1 LEPIPTTDGLIL
13 KHSKPSEDQIEP
25 GVEAIRVEGEL
36 DLATV
41 GEFEARVARALDR
54 RRRRIMIDLSGCR
67 FIDSSVL
74 AALIQLRAKSG
85 NSDHP
90 RFAVVAGAQ
99 PLRVLRMTGLDQRI
113 PVFETTQD
121 ALDGLAPAG
130 GDGDGAG

>member
-1 LEPIPTTDGLIL
+1 MTPATDGLML
-13 KHSKPSEDQIEP
+13 KHSNLSEDQIEP

-41 GEFEARVARALDR
+41 GEFEARVARALDG

-74 AALIQLRAKSG
+74 AALIQLRAKSR

-130 GDGDGAG
+130 AGSDGAG

>member
-1 LEPIPTTDGLIL
+1 LEHPQLNA
-13 KHSKPSEDQIEP
+13 DQVEP
-25 GVEAIRVEGEL
+25 DVEAIRVEGEL

-41 GEFEARVARALDR
+41 GEFEERVARALDG

-85 NSDHP
+85 SSDHP

-113 PVFETTQD
+113 PVFETRQD
-121 ALDGLAPAG
+121 ALDGLAS
-130 GDGDGAG
+130 DGAGSDGAG

>member
-1 LEPIPTTDGLIL
+1 ML
-13 KHSKPSEDQIEP
+13 SEDQIEP

-41 GEFEARVARALDR
+41 GEFEARLARALDAR
-54 RRRRIMIDLSGCR
+54 GLRIMIDLSSCR

-74 AALIQLRAKSG
+74 SALIQLRAKG
-85 NSDHP
+85 GGSDHP
-90 RFAVVAGAQ
+90 RFAVVAEAQ

-113 PVFETTQD
+113 PVFETTHD

-130 GDGDGAG
+130 AGSEGVG

>member
-1 LEPIPTTDGLIL
+1 MLN
-13 KHSKPSEDQIEP
+13 HSKLSEDQIEP
-25 GVEAIRVEGEL
+25 GVAAIRVEGEL

-41 GEFEARVARALDR
+41 GEFEARVARALDG

-85 NSDHP
+85 SSDQP

-113 PVFETTQD
+113 PVFETAQD
-121 ALDGLAPAG
+121 ALNRIAPAG
-130 GDGDGAG
+130 ADGDGAG

>member
-1 LEPIPTTDGLIL
+1 MTPTTDRLIL
-13 KHSKPSEDQIEP
+13 KESKLSEDQIEP
-25 GVEAIRVEGEL
+25 GVGAIRVEGEL

-41 GEFEARVARALDR
+41 GEFEARVARALDA

-85 NSDHP
+85 SSDKP

-113 PVFETTQD
+113 PVFETAQD

-130 GDGDGAG
+130 TDGDGTG

>member
-1 LEPIPTTDGLIL
+1 MTPSTDGLIL
-13 KHSKPSEDQIEP
+13 KQSKLSEDQIEP

-41 GEFEARVARALDR
+41 GEFEARVARALDG

-85 NSDHP
+85 SSDQP
-90 RFAVVAGAQ
+90 RFAVVAEAQ
-99 PLRVLRMTGLDQRI
+99 PLRVLKMTGLDQRI

-130 GDGDGAG
+130 ADGDAAG

>member
-1 LEPIPTTDGLIL
+1 ML
-13 KHSKPSEDQIEP
+13 KHSNLSEDQIEP

-41 GEFEARVARALDR
+41 GEFEARVARALDG

-130 GDGDGAG
+130 AGSDGAG

>member
-1 LEPIPTTDGLIL
+1 MTPTTDGLIL
-13 KHSKPSEDQIEP
+13 KHSKLSEDQIEP

-41 GEFEARVARALDR
+41 GEFEARVARALDG

-85 NSDHP
+85 SSDQP

-113 PVFETTQD
+113 PVFETAQD
-121 ALDGLAPAG
+121 ALNRIAPAG
-130 GDGDGAG
+130 ADGDGAG

>member
-1 LEPIPTTDGLIL
+1 MTPATDGLML
-13 KHSKPSEDQIEP
+13 KHSNLSEDQIEP

-41 GEFEARVARALDR
+41 GEFEARVARALDG

-74 AALIQLRAKSG
+74 AALIQLRGKSG

-130 GDGDGAG
+130 AGSDGAG

>member
-1 LEPIPTTDGLIL
+1 MTLTTDGLIL

-85 NSDHP
+85 SSDQP

-130 GDGDGAG
+130 GDGAG

>member
-1 LEPIPTTDGLIL
+1 MVIL
-13 KHSKPSEDQIEP
+13 KHSKLSEDQIEP

-41 GEFEARVARALDR
+41 GEFEARVTRALDG
-54 RRRRIMIDLSGCR
+54 RRRRIIIDLSGCR

-85 NSDHP
+85 SSDQP

-113 PVFETTQD
+113 PVFETAQD
-121 ALDGLAPAG
+121 ALNRIAPAG

>member
-1 LEPIPTTDGLIL
+1 ML
-13 KHSKPSEDQIEP
+13 KHSNLSEDQIEP

-41 GEFEARVARALDR
+41 GEFEARVARALDG

-113 PVFETTQD
+113 PVFETAQD
-121 ALDGLAPAG
+121 ALNRIAPAEA
-130 GDGDGAG
+130 DGDGAG

>member
-1 LEPIPTTDGLIL
+1 MTPIDGLML
-13 KHSKPSEDQIEP
+13 NHSKLSEDQIEP
-25 GVEAIRVEGEL
+25 GVAAIRVEGEL

-41 GEFEARVARALDR
+41 GEFEARVARALDG

-85 NSDHP
+85 SSDQP

-113 PVFETTQD
+113 PVFETAQD
-121 ALDGLAPAG
+121 ALNRIAPAG
-130 GDGDGAG
+130 ADGDGAG

>member
-1 LEPIPTTDGLIL
+1 ML
-13 KHSKPSEDQIEP
+13 KHSNLSEDQIEP

-41 GEFEARVARALDR
+41 GEFEARVARALDG

-74 AALIQLRAKSG
+74 AALIQLRAKSR

-130 GDGDGAG
+130 AGSDGAG

>member
-1 LEPIPTTDGLIL
+1 MVIL
-13 KHSKPSEDQIEP
+13 KHSKLSEDQIEP

-41 GEFEARVARALDR
+41 GEFEARVARALDG

-85 NSDHP
+85 SSDQP

-113 PVFETTQD
+113 PVFETAQD
-121 ALDGLAPAG
+121 ALNRIAPAG

>member
-1 LEPIPTTDGLIL
+1 MTPTTDGLVL
-13 KHSKPSEDQIEP
+13 KHSELSEDQIEP
-25 GVEAIRVEGEL
+25 GVEAIRVQGEL

-41 GEFEARVARALDR
+41 GEFEARVARALDG

-85 NSDHP
+85 NSDQS

-130 GDGDGAG
+130 AGSDGAG